1 MSEKND
7 TFDPF
12 DPMGMLKTM
21 RDHNMDAWSKMMIQL
36 VNTDPYSQA
45 TGTMLDA
52 WLSTSTPFRK
62 VLEAVMTQVLTNSN
76 MPTRDDV
83 TRLAER
89 LVNIEMRLDDL
100 EARLDES
107 PRTTRKASRPKTS
120 SGPVENQS

>member
-1 MSEKND
+1 MAEKND